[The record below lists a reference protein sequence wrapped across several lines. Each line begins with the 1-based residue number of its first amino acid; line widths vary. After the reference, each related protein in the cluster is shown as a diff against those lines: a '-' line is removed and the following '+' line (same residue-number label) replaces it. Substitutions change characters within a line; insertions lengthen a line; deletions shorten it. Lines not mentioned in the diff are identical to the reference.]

1 MTLDIILEISMSDH
15 PSNAGLIIGFPEY
28 RKPAQRLAESTG
40 LSYAEVA
47 IHTFPDG
54 ETGIRLPESMPSH
67 VVFCRSLDRPNEK
80 LVELLLAA
88 AGAREQGVEK
98 LTLVAPYLCYMRQD
112 KAFRPGEVISQHI
125 IGKLLADYFDGLLTV
140 DAHLHRVH
148 QLSEA
153 VPAKEAINLNATEPM
168 ARFLVKHLEAP
179 ILVGP
184 DEESKQWV
192 AAIAAHEQLPYSV
205 ARKQRFG
212 DKQVLVTLPPGHFEG
227 RNIVLVDDVVSTG
240 CTLEAATGKLAFHN
254 PASISVL
261 VTHPL
266 FVGDALERLHAVGVS
281 NIWSCDTVIHDTNA
295 VFLAEML
302 ACQI

>member
-1 MTLDIILEISMSDH
+1 MTLGIILESRMSDQ

-28 RKPAQRLAESTG
+28 RKPAQRLAEAMG
-40 LSYAEVA
+40 LAYTEVA

-54 ETGIRLPESMPSH
+54 ETGICLPERMPSH

-112 KAFRPGEVISQHI
+112 KAFQPGEVISQRI
-125 IGKLLADYFDGLLTV
+125 IGKLLADYFDELLTV

-168 ARFLVKHLEAP
+168 ARFLAGNLEAP
-179 ILVGP
+179 VLVGP
-184 DEESKQWV
+184 DEESEQWV
-192 AAIAAHEQLPYSV
+192 AAIAAQGQLTYSV

-212 DKQVLVTLPPGHFEG
+212 DQQVKVTLPPDHYEG

-240 CTLEAATGKLAFHN
+240 CTLEAAAGKLGFYN
-254 PASISVL
+254 PRSISVL
-261 VTHPL
+261 VTHAL
-266 FVGDALERLHAVGVS
+266 FTEGALDRLHASGVS
-281 NIWSCDTVIHDTNA
+281 NIWSCDTFVHDANA
-295 VFLAEML
+295 VFLAEVL
-302 ACQI
+302 AYRI

>member
-1 MTLDIILEISMSDH
+1 MDIILGGCM
-15 PSNAGLIIGFPEY
+15 PNQLSNAGLIIGFQEY
-28 RKPAQRLAESTG
+28 RKPAQRLAEAMG
-40 LSYAEVA
+40 LSYAEVV

-54 ETGIRLPESMPSH
+54 ETSIRLPERMPSH
-67 VVFCRSLDRPNEK
+67 VVFCRSLDHPNEK

-88 AGAREQGVEK
+88 AGAKQQGVEI

-112 KAFRPGEVISQHI
+112 KAFQPGDVISQRI
-125 IGKLLADYFDGLLTV
+125 IGKLLADYFDELLTV

-148 QLSEA
+148 RLSDA
-153 VPAKEAINLNATEPM
+153 VPAKDAINLNATEPM
-168 ARFLVKHLEAP
+168 ARFLAEHLESP

-184 DEESKQWV
+184 DEESEQWV
-192 AAIAAHEQLPYSV
+192 SAIAAHEQFDYSV

-212 DKQVLVTLPPGHFEG
+212 DREVLVTLPPGHYGE

-240 CTLEAATGKLAFHN
+240 CTLEAVASKLVVYG
-254 PASISVL
+254 PASISAL

-266 FVGDALERLHAVGVS
+266 FAGGALERLRAAGIS
-281 NIWSCDTVIHDTNA
+281 NVWSCDTIVHDTNA

-302 ACQI
+302 ACRI